1 MAMIPILWTERTA
14 FPGQSHDTAN
24 SSGDTFR
31 FVDKPTQLT
40 EDFETL
46 RAFFDDSV
54 VVKHLDL
61 TDCSPPNPNERA
73 LDLMHRY
80 GALIN
85 ANFR

>member
-1 MAMIPILWTERTA
+1 M
-14 FPGQSHDTAN
+14 
-24 SSGDTFR
+24 
-31 FVDKPTQLT
+31 
-40 EDFETL
+40 
-46 RAFFDDSV
+46 AFFVDSV

-61 TDCSPPNPNERA
+61 TDWSPPNPNERA